1 MNSPAAPIRRS
12 LAAALFGALFGTLF
26 GTFLL
31 AGAGTAAAQVADP
44 AANVRSA
51 VDAWLK
57 GRYKVDDVRRT
68 PIANIWEVRLGT
80 DVIYVDE
87 KGQFGF
93 IEGNLVDLRS
103 NRNLTRERVDEL
115 LTIDFKALPLDL
127 AIKQVVGNGKRVF
140 AVFEDPNCGYC
151 KRMRKD
157 MVGLKD
163 ATIYTF
169 VVPILSPDSEV
180 KAKKALCAEDKARA
194 WSDMML
200 SGKVP
205 NNPGTCDTPIAK
217 TRELAQKL
225 GVSATPTTFFSSGRR
240 LQGYVPAAQFE
251 KMLEDNSKS

>member
-12 LAAALFGALFGTLF
+12 LAAVLFGALFGTLF
-26 GTFLL
+26 GIFLL
-31 AGAGTAAAQVADP
+31 TGAGPAAAQVADP

-115 LTIDFKALPLDL
+115 LTIDFKSLPLDL
-127 AIKQVVGNGKRVF
+127 AIKQVIGNGKRVF

-200 SGKVP
+200 TGKVP

-240 LQGYVPAAQFE
+240 LQGYVPAVQFE